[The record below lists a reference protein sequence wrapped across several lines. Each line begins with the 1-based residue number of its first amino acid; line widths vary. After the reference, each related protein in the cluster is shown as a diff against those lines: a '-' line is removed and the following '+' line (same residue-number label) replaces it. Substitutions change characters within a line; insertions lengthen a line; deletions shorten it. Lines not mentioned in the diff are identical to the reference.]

1 MSNMSLYE
9 IDSRIQA
16 ILDGI
21 YDAADENGEVGEIDL
36 TELKELQAARE
47 TKLENIALY
56 AKNLA
61 VEASAIKNEENTL
74 KERRER
80 LERKCERM
88 KGILIDA
95 MKADGNKKIFSPRF
109 EAVIRDTKK
118 TDITDESL
126 IPEEYMNVKV
136 TKTPDKT
143 AIKKAIES
151 GKEVAGAKLIENST
165 ITIK

>member
-1 MSNMSLYE
+1 MTLYE
-9 IDSRIQA
+9 IDSRIRE
-16 ILDGI
+16 ILDSI

-61 VEASAIKNEENTL
+61 VEASAIKDEENIL
-74 KERRER
+74 AERRKR

-88 KGILIDA
+88 KGILMHA
-95 MKADGNKKIFSPRF
+95 MQEDGNKKISSPRF
-109 EAVIRDTKK
+109 EAVLRDSKK
-118 TDITDESL
+118 TEIIDESL
-126 IPEEYMNVKV
+126 IPEEYMNTKI

-143 AIKKAIES
+143 AIKKAIEA
-151 GKEVAGAKLIENST
+151 GAEVAGAQVVENTT
-165 ITIK
+165 ISIK

>member
-1 MSNMSLYE
+1 MTLYE
-9 IDSRIQA
+9 IDSRIRE
-16 ILDGI
+16 ILDSI

-61 VEASAIKNEENTL
+61 VEALAIKNEENTL
-74 KERRER
+74 AERRKR
-80 LERKCERM
+80 LERKCERL

-95 MKADGNKKIFSPRF
+95 MEADGNKKIWSPRF
-109 EAVIRDTKK
+109 EAVIRHSTK
-118 TDITDESL
+118 TEITDESE
-126 IPEEYMNVKV
+126 IPDRYMVTKT
-136 TKTPDKT
+136 TKTPDKA
-143 AIKKAIES
+143 AIKAAIEA
-151 GKEVAGAKLIENST
+151 GKKVKGAELVENST